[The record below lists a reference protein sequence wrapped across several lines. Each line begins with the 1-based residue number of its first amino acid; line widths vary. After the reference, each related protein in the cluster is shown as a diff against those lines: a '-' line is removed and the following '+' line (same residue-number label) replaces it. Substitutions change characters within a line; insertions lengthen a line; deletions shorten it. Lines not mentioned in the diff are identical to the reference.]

1 MGILDR
7 KSAKGIPLAGSKHS
21 RAVLGLLKELSETS
35 TSVKEVSGRSVKVGT
50 ELSEGSDFSV
60 LSKVELKR
68 TGDGLHK
75 LGLGGGTD
83 SRDGHCQMLV
93 WLAKKN
99 PRSLTADVDSGSD
112 TLEEKLRFQE
122 DLTVGNGNNVGG
134 NVGRHVTTLS
144 LNDGEGSEGTSSVV
158 GVHLGGTL
166 EKTRVEVENLK
177 ERVK

>member
-93 WLAKKN
+93 WLAKKK
-99 PRSLTADVDSGSD
+99 S
-112 TLEEKLRFQE
+112 Q
-122 DLTVGNGNNVGG
+122 
-134 NVGRHVTTLS
+134 VTHS
-144 LNDGEGSEGTSSVV
+144 
-158 GVHLGGTL
+158 
-166 EKTRVEVENLK
+166 R
-177 ERVK
+177 R